1 MKENMTTN
9 NKPAFEIFVVCD
21 VVVTPPY
28 GTPMMLTYD
37 QDIKLAGPADIAV
50 RKMSDGSSLLV
61 IPELSATS
69 PNNHDNPVT
78 VIRLAAN
85 FDRF

>member
-1 MKENMTTN
+1 
-9 NKPAFEIFVVCD
+9 
-21 VVVTPPY
+21 
-28 GTPMMLTYD
+28 
-37 QDIKLAGPADIAV
+37 
-50 RKMSDGSSLLV
+50 V

-78 VIRLAAN
+78 VIWLPAN